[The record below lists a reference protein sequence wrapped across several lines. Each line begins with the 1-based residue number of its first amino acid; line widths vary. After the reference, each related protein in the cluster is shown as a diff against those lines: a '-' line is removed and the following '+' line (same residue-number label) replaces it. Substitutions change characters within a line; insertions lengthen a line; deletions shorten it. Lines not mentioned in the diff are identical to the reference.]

1 MVNAIEKLENAIL
14 EKNSRIVVRIIPEEQ
29 YVPKEYYK
37 ILYQRG
43 YEEEYIVEL
52 FCKEFIDVISDSVS
66 AVILNPC
73 EFNKKNFLEIAKYA
87 KSRGL
92 CIVSE
97 DVAEQGIILEN
108 LMYEYRSYSYGEKKW
123 KYVTRKILK
132 KVIEE
137 SKYQWNS
144 FFIVFM

>member
-1 MVNAIEKLENAIL
+1 MLNAIEKLENAIL

-73 EFNKKNFLEIAKYA
+73 EFNKKNFLEIAEYA
-87 KSRGL
+87 KIRGL

-97 DVAEQGIILEN
+97 DAAEQGIILEN
-108 LMYEYRSYSYGEKKW
+108 LMYEYRSYLYGEKKW

-137 SKYQWNS
+137 SKYQ
-144 FFIVFM
+144 

>member
-1 MVNAIEKLENAIL
+1 MLNAIEKLENAIL

-73 EFNKKNFLEIAKYA
+73 EFNKKNFLEIAEYA
-87 KSRGL
+87 KIRGL

-97 DVAEQGIILEN
+97 DASEQGIILEN
-108 LMYEYRSYSYGEKKW
+108 LMYEYRSYLYGEKKW